1 MDPVDESGREQIFV
15 RTDDVQIE
23 SAMADRMFGS
33 EPMSQ
38 AHARVQRDGLP
49 NGSHPGF
56 GEPELAEE
64 ARGRVCS
71 FDLKPLVAASVCGEA
86 EVVHESGEEDDFFVV
101 VDPGTQSMDGR
112 EFTTEQIAPHAVIV
126 KEVR

>member
-1 MDPVDESGREQIFV
+1 MDPVGESGRKQTFL
-15 RTDDVQIE
+15 RADDVQID

-38 AHARVQRDGLP
+38 AHAGVQRNGFPD
-49 NGSHPGF
+49 GSHPSL
-56 GEPELAEE
+56 GEPELTKE
-64 ARGRVCS
+64 APGRVRP

-86 EVVHESGEEDDFFVV
+86 EVVQDSGEEDDFFVI
-101 VDPGTQSMDGR
+101 VDPGTQSVDGR

-126 KEVR
+126 